1 MWKQVWCL
9 KKNRCSDN
17 IPFLYSLND
26 MYFRVEAVLTVCH
39 TVGLR
44 VLSVGFLFCFWT
56 RWAYA
61 IRGILEVNVCPRLRM
76 WSWKHVREHR
86 QKMKQYKELYKKKI
100 TSKKPPG
107 ELLSLLEVSILKNY
121 WVFLVLPNYLF

>member
-1 MWKQVWCL
+1 M
-9 KKNRCSDN
+9 KKIKCSDN
-17 IPFLYSLND
+17 TPFSYSLND
-26 MYFRVEAVLTVCH
+26 MYVRVESILTVFH

-44 VLSVGFLFCFWT
+44 ILSVGFLFCCLT

-61 IRGILEVNVCPRLRM
+61 IHGILEVNVCPHLRM

-107 ELLSLLEVSILKNY
+107 ELLSHLEVSILKNC
-121 WVFLVLPNYLF
+121 